1 MLGSNK
7 NKRFLCV
14 QQESFV
20 AFGIIWKGRRK
31 MNVPFSPPDISEEE
45 IKGVVDTLQ
54 SGWITTGPKTKEF
67 EKRIAAYCG
76 TDGAV
81 CLNSATACMEMTL
94 RLFGIGPGDE
104 VITTAYTYTATAS
117 SICHTGAKPVIV
129 DTQKDSLEMD
139 YEKLEQAITPAT
151 KAVMPVDVAGV
162 LCDYS
167 KIYEIVEK
175 KKELYQP
182 SENPYQKAL
191 GRILVLADCAHGF
204 GAEKEGKKSGQWADF
219 TSFSFHAVK
228 NLTTAEGGAVVW
240 KNLDGVD
247 SAEIYREYMLLSL
260 HGQTKD
266 ALSKTKAGAW
276 EYDILFPAYKC
287 NMTDIQAAIGL
298 AQLDRYEGLLKRR
311 QEIIARYNVGMDKI
325 AKETGIKLHYLP
337 HKTDNAVSSGHLY
350 LLRVE
355 GITAQ
360 MRNDIIQ
367 YMGEKGVAANV
378 HYKPLPLLTAYK
390 NMGFDI
396 ENYPHAYEQFVNE
409 ISLPLHTKLTD
420 EQIEYVIQIFSE
432 ALNAVKGRNK

>member
-1 MLGSNK
+1 
-7 NKRFLCV
+7 
-14 QQESFV
+14 
-20 AFGIIWKGRRK
+20 

-76 TDGAV
+76 TEGAV

-139 YEKLEQAITPAT
+139 YEKLEHAVTPAT

-162 LCDYS
+162 LCDYE
-167 KIYEIVEK
+167 KIFDIIEK
-175 KKELYQP
+175 KKALYQP
-182 SENPYQKAL
+182 SENSYQKPL
-191 GRILVLADCAHGF
+191 GRILVLADSAHGF
-204 GAEKEGKKSGQWADF
+204 GAEKEGKRSGQWADF
-219 TSFSFHAVK
+219 TSFSFHAVI
-228 NLTTAEGGAVVW
+228 NLTTAEGGGVVW
-240 KNLDGVD
+240 KPLKGID

-311 QEIIARYNVGMDKI
+311 QEIIAAYNAGMDKI
-325 AKETGIKLHYLP
+325 AEETGIKLYYLP
-337 HKTDNAVSSGHLY
+337 HKTQSAVSSGHLY
-350 LLRVE
+350 LLRVD
-355 GITAQ
+355 GITAE
-360 MRNDIIQ
+360 MRNEIIQ

-378 HYKPLPLLTAYK
+378 HYKPLPLLTDYK
-390 NMGFDI
+390 KLRFDI
-396 ENYPHAYEQFVNE
+396 ENYPCAKEQFVNE
-409 ISLPLHTKLTD
+409 VSLPLHTKLTV
-420 EQIEYVIQIFSE
+420 EQVAYVFQIFRE
-432 ALNAVKGRNK
+432 ALNVVKGRN

>member
-1 MLGSNK
+1 
-7 NKRFLCV
+7 
-14 QQESFV
+14 
-20 AFGIIWKGRRK
+20 
-31 MNVPFSPPDISEEE
+31 
-45 IKGVVDTLQ
+45 
-54 SGWITTGPKTKEF
+54 
-67 EKRIAAYCG
+67 
-76 TDGAV
+76 
-81 CLNSATACMEMTL
+81 
-94 RLFGIGPGDE
+94 
-104 VITTAYTYTATAS
+104 
-117 SICHTGAKPVIV
+117 
-129 DTQKDSLEMD
+129 MD

-204 GAEKEGKKSGQWADF
+204 GAEKEGKKSGRWADF

-396 ENYPHAYEQFVNE
+396 KNYPHAMEQFVNE

>member
-1 MLGSNK
+1 MRNFKMIGKMYREIAGLDK
-7 NKRFLCV
+7 
-14 QQESFV
+14 
-20 AFGIIWKGRRK
+20 GIL
-31 MNVPFSPPDISEEE
+31 P
-45 IKGVVDTLQ
+45 VDFFCAIL
-54 SGWITTGPKTKEF
+54 
-67 EKRIAAYCG
+67 
-76 TDGAV
+76 
-81 CLNSATACMEMTL
+81 
-94 RLFGIGPGDE
+94 
-104 VITTAYTYTATAS
+104 
-117 SICHTGAKPVIV
+117 TGAKPFVNIWFTAKIIGMMTAGADFKGLLAYILV
-129 DTQKDSLEMD
+129 AVALNFVLDYAGGFLSDLYDVKSDLLFSRENFKMAEKLFRMD

-204 GAEKEGKKSGQWADF
+204 GAEKEGKKSGRWADF

-240 KNLDGVD
+240 KPLDGID

-311 QEIIARYNVGMDKI
+311 QEIIARYNAGMDKI

-396 ENYPHAYEQFVNE
+396 KNYPNAYALFENA
-409 ISLPLHTKLTD
+409 ITLPLHTKLTD
-420 EQIEYVIQIFSE
+420 EEVKYVTDVLKVCI
-432 ALNAVKGRNK
+432 G

>member
-1 MLGSNK
+1 
-7 NKRFLCV
+7 
-14 QQESFV
+14 
-20 AFGIIWKGRRK
+20 

-204 GAEKEGKKSGQWADF
+204 GAEKEGKKSGRWADF

-240 KNLDGVD
+240 KPLDGID

-311 QEIIARYNVGMDKI
+311 RLSPDTMREW
-325 AKETGIKLHYLP
+325 IKLPKKQESNCIICHIRQTMPFPVDICIFSAWRALQRRCGMTLFSIWEKKEWLP
-337 HKTDNAVSSGHLY
+337 TY
-350 LLRVE
+350 
-355 GITAQ
+355 
-360 MRNDIIQ
+360 II
-367 YMGEKGVAANV
+367 NRC
-378 HYKPLPLLTAYK
+378 HCLPLIKIWDL
-390 NMGFDI
+390 
-396 ENYPHAYEQFVNE
+396 
-409 ISLPLHTKLTD
+409 ISKIIRMRMRSLSMKSHCRS
-420 EQIEYVIQIFSE
+420 I
-432 ALNAVKGRNK
+432 RN